1 MFFAHLFPRFCKVF
15 PVCLNEFRNVMLLGS
30 EYLTMLLQFM
40 HRAQF
45 HKHVYDFCSWMIER
59 TRRQRLWTLCQPD
72 TNRVGVWCVAL
83 GRETL
88 VNWITSHVAF
98 VIVQRTRFL
107 GIPHASRGRSPSP
120 PHTHTP
126 RIVPY
131 ILFSHLRTLLCLG
144 TGSRQWLYW
153 SLVSEPVTNTR
164 PAFLLCEPDVQ
175 GIPAD
180 SMKFRL

>member
-1 MFFAHLFPRFCKVF
+1 VPKKSVMFFAHLFPRFCKVF

-144 TGSRQWLYW
+144 TGCRQ
-153 SLVSEPVTNTR
+153 
-164 PAFLLCEPDVQ
+164 
-175 GIPAD
+175 
-180 SMKFRL
+180 